1 MNMKR
6 IVCIGLFLLG
16 CASAQAQL
24 HVNAFVGVNS
34 TRLSKG
40 LFGFEKGGNYLFGGI
55 ELEGMLKPK
64 KAHSALRV
72 SILTGATYL
81 SNGYFENSLFS
92 FSSIFYSASMTD
104 LATTYVQIP
113 LVARLNWQP
122 FPLLDDFHFFVGAG
136 VSDNILLKASLK
148 ESVTKVFIATD
159 IYAPPQTTHYEDN
172 QVITSLGAQNALSYR
187 IDVGMRYRRLQIS
200 YRLSQSLGDM
210 YFKGLE
216 NVWAIPAKESGYIS
230 GHQSAGS
237 TKLKY
242 SELVIGF
249 RLF

>member
-1 MNMKR
+1 MKR
-6 IVCIGLFLLG
+6 LAFIGLFILIY
-16 CASAQAQL
+16 ASADAQL
-24 HVNAFVGVNS
+24 YVNAFAGVNS

-40 LFGFEKGGNYLFGGI
+40 LFGFEKGGNYLFGGF
-55 ELEGMLKPK
+55 ELEQMLKQK
-64 KAHSALRV
+64 KAHSTLRV
-72 SILTGATYL
+72 SILSGATYL

-92 FSSIFYSASMTD
+92 FSSIFYTASMTD
-104 LATTYVQIP
+104 LTTTYVEVP
-113 LVARLNWQP
+113 LVVRLNWQP
-122 FPLLDDFHFFVGAG
+122 FPLLDDFHFFAGAG
-136 VSDNILLKASLK
+136 VSDNILLQAKLK

-172 QVITSLGAQNALSYR
+172 QEITKLGVQHALFYR
-187 IDVGMRYRRLQIS
+187 IDVGMRYRRLLIV
-200 YRLSQSLGDM
+200 YRLSQSTGDM
-210 YFKGLE
+210 YFRGLE
-216 NVWAIPAKESGYIS
+216 SVWAIPAKESGYIS

>member
-1 MNMKR
+1 MKHFA
-6 IVCIGLFLLG
+6 CIGLFLLS
-16 CASAQAQL
+16 CVSADAQL
-24 HVNAFVGVNS
+24 RVNAFAGVNS

-40 LFGFEKGGNYLFGGI
+40 LFGFEKGGNYLFGGF
-55 ELEGMLKPK
+55 EVEGMLRPK
-64 KAHSALRV
+64 KKHSALRV

-92 FSSIFYSASMTD
+92 FSSIFYTASMTD
-104 LATTYVQIP
+104 LSTTYVQVP
-113 LVARLNWQP
+113 LMARLNWQP
-122 FPLLDDFHFFVGAG
+122 FPLLDDFQFFMGAG
-136 VSDNILLKASLK
+136 VSDNILLKASLR

-159 IYAPPQTTHYEDN
+159 VYAPPQTTHYEDN
-172 QVITSLGAQNALSYR
+172 QEITKLGVQNALFYR
-187 IDVGMRYRRLQIS
+187 IDVGMRYRRLLIM
-200 YRLSQSLGDM
+200 YRLSQSPGDM

-216 NVWAIPAKESGYIS
+216 SVWAIPAKESGYIS

-242 SELVIGF
+242 SELVIGL

>member
-1 MNMKR
+1 MKLLA
-6 IVCIGLFLLG
+6 CIGLFMLS
-16 CASAQAQL
+16 CASANAQM
-24 HVNAFVGVNS
+24 HVNAFAGVNS

-40 LFGFEKGGNYLFGGI
+40 LFGFEKGGNYLFAGF

-64 KAHSALRV
+64 KIHSSLRV

-92 FSSIFYSASMTD
+92 FSSIFYTASMTD
-104 LATTYVQIP
+104 LTTTYVQVP
-113 LVARLNWQP
+113 LMARLNWQP
-122 FPLLDDFHFFVGAG
+122 FPLLDDFHFFLGAG
-136 VSDNILLKASLK
+136 VSDNILLKANLK

-159 IYAPPQTTHYEDN
+159 VYAPPQTTHYEDN
-172 QVITSLGAQNALSYR
+172 QEITKLGVQHALFYR
-187 IDVGMRYRRLQIS
+187 IDVGMRYRRWLIV
-200 YRLSQSLGDM
+200 YRLSQSPGDM